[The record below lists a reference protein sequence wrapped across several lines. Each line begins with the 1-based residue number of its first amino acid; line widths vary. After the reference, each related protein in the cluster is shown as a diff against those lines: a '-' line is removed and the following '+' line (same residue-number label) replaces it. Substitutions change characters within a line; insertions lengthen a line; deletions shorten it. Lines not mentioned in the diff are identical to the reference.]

1 MKLNVTQKVR
11 AFTLIEILLAIGI
24 FSLVMA
30 ALYTSWSAILRGS
43 RMGLAA
49 AAEVQR
55 TRVAVRS
62 LEEALGSAVLYADNP
77 EYYSFFVDTTGE
89 YAYLSFVS
97 RLPESFPG
105 SGLFPGQSL
114 RRVTFM
120 VDGDRNL
127 KLTQTP
133 LLEASQLIE
142 QPYTIQLA
150 PSVTTFAAEF
160 FDARKHEWYADWPF
174 TNQIPQMVRI
184 AIGFGKKQE
193 ATPQTVTMRV
203 IPLSAIA
210 ITRAGG
216 TAGGA
221 RIPRPNPGGPGDMD
235 DPGDLSFAPRLSSSF
250 SAGDIRN
257 PRKGGNP
264 PFPPDYF

>member
-1 MKLNVTQKVR
+1 
-11 AFTLIEILLAIGI
+11 
-24 FSLVMA
+24 
-30 ALYTSWSAILRGS
+30 
-43 RMGLAA
+43 
-49 AAEVQR
+49 
-55 TRVAVRS
+55 
-62 LEEALGSAVLYADNP
+62 
-77 EYYSFFVDTTGE
+77 
-89 YAYLSFVS
+89 
-97 RLPESFPG
+97 
-105 SGLFPGQSL
+105 
-114 RRVTFM
+114 M

-216 TAGGA
+216 TVGGA

-250 SAGDIRN
+250 SAGDVRN